1 MTEELNRF
9 LRSHKVL
16 EVENHL
22 ISNEKGALWCFCV
35 KFIPSV
41 YSGSENDKIKMDYK
55 NELDEPTFKIFSQ
68 LREVRKQLASED
80 AVPAYAICTDQELA
94 AIAKL
99 KEITLQNLISVK
111 GFGEKKREKYGERLI
126 QLLKQNQSNEKG
138 G

>member
-1 MTEELNRF
+1 MQIKFFTIPIGDNGTMTEELNRF

-55 NELDEPTFKIFSQ
+55 NELDEPTFKIFFT
-68 LREVRKQLASED
+68 V
-80 AVPAYAICTDQELA
+80 T
-94 AIAKL
+94 
-99 KEITLQNLISVK
+99 
-111 GFGEKKREKYGERLI
+111 
-126 QLLKQNQSNEKG
+126 
-138 G
+138 